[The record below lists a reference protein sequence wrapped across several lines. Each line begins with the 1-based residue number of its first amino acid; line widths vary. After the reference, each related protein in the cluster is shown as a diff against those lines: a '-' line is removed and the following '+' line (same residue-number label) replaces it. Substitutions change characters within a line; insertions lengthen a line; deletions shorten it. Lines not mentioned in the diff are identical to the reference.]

1 MTEGLNKIIF
11 LMCISLTF
19 LVCSCNSNVIFTDSV
34 SMSKEEWTLEN
45 LAVFTPSIKDTLSG
59 NNILFTLRTGSAYP
73 FRNIYFFVS
82 TTSPAGKTITDTL
95 QYFLA
100 DEKGK
105 WYGKGS
111 GDIHELKLPFKSNVY
126 FPATGTYSFKV
137 RHGMRSE
144 TLKGVYD
151 IGLRIEK
158 IKIK

>member
-1 MTEGLNKIIF
+1 MTEGLNKIT
-11 LMCISLTF
+11 LLLYVVVTF

-34 SMSKEEWTLEN
+34 LMEKENWALDN
-45 LAVFTPSIKDTLSG
+45 VPVFTPSIKDTLSS
-59 NNILFTLRTGSAYP
+59 NNIYFTLRTGSSYP

-95 QYFLA
+95 QYILA

-111 GDIHELKLPFKSNVY
+111 GDIHEMRLPFKTNVY
-126 FPATGTYSFKV
+126 FPARGTYSFKV
-137 RHGMRSE
+137 RHGMRNE
-144 TLKGVYD
+144 NLNGVYD

>member
-1 MTEGLNKIIF
+1 MTEGLNKIT
-11 LMCISLTF
+11 LLLCAGLTF

-34 SMSKEEWTLEN
+34 SMAREEWKLEN
-45 LAVFTPSIKDTLSG
+45 APVFTPLIKDTLSA
-59 NNILFTLRTGSAYP
+59 NNIFFTLRTGSTYP

-95 QYFLA
+95 QYMLA

-111 GDIHELKLPFKSNVY
+111 GDIHEMKLLFKTNVY
-126 FPATGTYSFKV
+126 FPAKGTYSFKV

-144 TLKGVYD
+144 TLPGIYD
-151 IGLRIEK
+151 LGLRIENFK
-158 IKIK
+158 IK

>member
-1 MTEGLNKIIF
+1 MTEGLNKII
-11 LMCISLTF
+11 LLLCIVLSF
-19 LVCSCNSNVIFTDSV
+19 MVCSCNSNVLFTDSV
-34 SMSKEEWTLEN
+34 SMAKEEWTLEN
-45 LAVFTPSIKDTLSG
+45 VATFTPLIKDTISS
-59 NNILFTLRTGSAYP
+59 NNIFFTLRTGSSYP

-95 QYFLA
+95 QYMLA

-111 GDIHELKLPFKSNVY
+111 GDIHELRLPFKSNVY
-126 FPATGTYSFKV
+126 FPASGTYSFKV

-144 TLKGVYD
+144 TLKGVFD

-158 IKIK
+158 HKIK

>member
-1 MTEGLNKIIF
+1 MTEGLNKF
-11 LMCISLTF
+11 TLLFCTVLTL

-34 SMSKEEWTLEN
+34 SMVKEEWTLEN
-45 LAVFTPSIKDTLSG
+45 VPVFTPLIKDTLSS
-59 NNILFTLRTGSAYP
+59 NNVFFTLRTGSSYP
-73 FRNIYFFVS
+73 FRNIYLFVS

-95 QYFLA
+95 QYILA

-111 GDIHELKLPFKSNVY
+111 GDIHEMRLPFKTNVY
-126 FPATGTYSFKV
+126 FPAKGTYSFKV

-144 TLKGVYD
+144 TLNGVYD

-158 IKIK
+158 FKIK